1 MCFSLKFSSVAR
13 MLLLDAKT
21 TSLCAQR
28 GRPARTRELEAVDAL
43 ATRPVAVREVSALE
57 HEVGD
62 HSVEDAALAALTQT
76 EGKWLRVSE
85 GRPNYLF
92 ALLLSNN
99 HPRGATH

>member
-28 GRPARTRELEAVDAL
+28 GRPARTRELEAVEAL

-62 HSVEDAALAALTQT
+62 HSVEDAALAALTQ
-76 EGKWLRVSE
+76 EGGSGYVSAKR
-85 GRPNYLF
+85 GPN
-92 ALLLSNN
+92 
-99 HPRGATH
+99 